1 MKLSPSEDEEQ
12 LLAAAD
18 RVIADVSPVGGSAAD
33 FYTRITDDRVW
44 QKYAELGWF
53 DPELSQADSF
63 RHAQLFLQE
72 RAGRWLL
79 RGPIAGTV
87 VGGAVLDRAGRTEES
102 AAVRDGRRRIG
113 LAEPLVGG
121 QPGSSLVA
129 WDADDVDWYAI
140 VSPDGCRIIRADAV
154 TLTRIPSIEEGR
166 PIGTFTAGDEDAIVT
181 ERGSGAWLHASLL
194 AAAELSGV
202 MSAVR
207 DMSANYTRERRQFG
221 VPVGQFQ
228 AVKHR
233 CADMAVRYESAWS
246 LCCLAGVYW
255 SDAAPEAAAYVPA
268 AKLLAN
274 EYAIKSCKDN
284 IQNHGG
290 IGFTTEC
297 NAHHFFK
304 RAMVLSTSVGDR
316 AASTRALAAQG
327 FGLNAADAPSF
338 PQPSTSAVG
347 KG

>member
-1 MKLSPSEDEEQ
+1 VKLSPSEDEEQ
-12 LLAAAD
+12 LLATAD
-18 RVIADVSPVGGSAAD
+18 RVIGDVSPVGASAAD
-33 FYTRITDDRVW
+33 FYRRIKDDRVW
-44 QKYAELGWF
+44 QKYAGLGWF
-53 DPELSQADSF
+53 DPELSRFDSF

-72 RAGRWLL
+72 RAGRGLL

-87 VGGAVLDRAGRTEES
+87 VGGAVLDRAGRTEEC
-102 AAVRDGRRRIG
+102 AAVKDGLRRIG
-113 LAEPLVGG
+113 LAEPLAGG
-121 QPGSSLVA
+121 QPGSPLVA
-129 WDADDVDWYAI
+129 WDVDDVDWYAI
-140 VSPDGCRIIRADAV
+140 VSPDGCRIVRADAV
-154 TLTRIPSIEEGR
+154 TLTRIPSIEEDR
-166 PIGTFTAGDEDAIVT
+166 PIGTFTVTNDDAVVT
-181 ERGSGAWLHASLL
+181 EHGNGAWLHAILL
-194 AAAELSGV
+194 AAAELNGV
-202 MSAVR
+202 MFAVR

-255 SDAAPEAAAYVPA
+255 SDAAPEAPSYVQA

-284 IQNHGG
+284 VQNHGG

-316 AASTRALAAQG
+316 AASVQGLASHG
-327 FGLNAADAPSF
+327 FGLKTADAPSV
-338 PQPSTSAVG
+338 SHTGIAR